1 MEQVLS
7 LLQVQFSRKGASSI
21 APIFFTELQE
31 SVGYRDIGRGS
42 CAGLAA
48 EQRQKAEWP
57 SFM

>member
-1 MEQVLS
+1 MS